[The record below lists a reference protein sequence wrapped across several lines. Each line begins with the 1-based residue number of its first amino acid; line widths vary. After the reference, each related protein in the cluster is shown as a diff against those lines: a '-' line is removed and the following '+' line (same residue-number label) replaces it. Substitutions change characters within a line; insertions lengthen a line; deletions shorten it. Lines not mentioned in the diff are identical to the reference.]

1 MEDHKGGKA
10 NETNEASALDS
21 QVADEDLTKIQKVKG
36 VRWLLIHRLTRFFR
50 LILGLYN
57 RKASKVC

>member
-36 VRWLLIHRLTRFFR
+36 VRWLLIHRLTRFFW
-50 LILGLYN
+50 G
-57 RKASKVC
+57 